1 MNKTFYI
8 ITIHNKQDLI
18 ETVLQGIEKCHNT
31 DNTLPPTIICVL
43 DGCTDNTEKI
53 VIDFKNTF
61 KYKDSFY
68 ILYENDVHE
77 ILSLNTA
84 LSFIQNSLDPKP
96 DDLVIMLQDDIVLD
110 ELDIN
115 KKINFLFSNVDN
127 LGYVSMR
134 LGMSLALVDNRLAE
148 HSLVESEF
156 GHWNQMNLTF
166 QQNLIHYNF
175 MFTEA
180 AVRSP
185 AFIKWDRLEKFGFF
199 DENLA
204 PYGFDCHDM
213 SLRMREA
220 GYINGVYA
228 LKFISDV
235 SWGSMRLADP
245 SDYTKRIN
253 QIHDKNLK
261 YLADKHKNYF
271 IKQSFHD
278 HFIKYRN
285 NKHSQNGEDGIIAK
299 LISILPDSN
308 KISVE
313 FGGGDGKTN
322 SNTLSLLKE
331 KDFTGY
337 FIEADNNH
345 FELLK
350 QTAKEYVN
358 IIPIHAEVDYKNTEN
373 SLTNLLRNAGLQQ
386 RSPDIMSI
394 DIDGLDYKVWES
406 LTYYTPKIIV
416 IEINSSL
423 PFNHIMNKEELSE
436 KNLILR
442 GTNFQT
448 MVELGKRKGYSF
460 VVCTGNCIFIRND
473 YVQYLI
479 QDIT

>member
-1 MNKTFYI
+1 
-8 ITIHNKQDLI
+8 
-18 ETVLQGIEKCHNT
+18 
-31 DNTLPPTIICVL
+31 
-43 DGCTDNTEKI
+43 
-53 VIDFKNTF
+53 
-61 KYKDSFY
+61 
-68 ILYENDVHE
+68 
-77 ILSLNTA
+77 
-84 LSFIQNSLDPKP
+84 
-96 DDLVIMLQDDIVLD
+96 
-110 ELDIN
+110 
-115 KKINFLFSNVDN
+115 
-127 LGYVSMR
+127 
-134 LGMSLALVDNRLAE
+134 
-148 HSLVESEF
+148 
-156 GHWNQMNLTF
+156 
-166 QQNLIHYNF
+166 
-175 MFTEA
+175 
-180 AVRSP
+180 
-185 AFIKWDRLEKFGFF
+185 
-199 DENLA
+199 
-204 PYGFDCHDM
+204 
-213 SLRMREA
+213 MREA

-278 HFIKYRN
+278 RFSKYKN

-322 SNTLSLLKE
+322 SNTLNLLKE

-460 VVCTGNCIFIRND
+460 VVWTGNCIFIRND